1 MKHLF
6 AAALALS
13 VGLGASGA
21 ALAQAPAVQ
30 CDVVMQSQAGGMI
43 EVRSG
48 AQASA
53 PPLITWR
60 PAASSL
66 RVELLVIYQGSSLTG
81 FSEPSGVYLRFP
93 MEAGTP
99 PESTILNVR
108 TQTGRYWRFVG
119 QGHERGPEDFG
130 FVQFGAELAYG
141 RALLSAIADGL
152 PLSISVDHYDRSLG
166 NTVFGTAAQH
176 ARDALLE
183 QARRKFEAG
192 DPAMCKRS

>member
-1 MKHLF
+1 MKHFF

-13 VGLGASGA
+13 LGLGASGA
-21 ALAQAPAVQ
+21 ALAQAPVVR
-30 CDVVMQSQAGGMI
+30 CDVVVQSQAGGMV
-43 EVRSG
+43 EVLSG

-53 PPLITWR
+53 PPQITWR

-66 RVELLVIYQGSSLTG
+66 RVELLVAYQGSSLTSLG
-81 FSEPSGVYLRFP
+81 EPSGVYIRFP
-93 MEAGTP
+93 MEAGAP

-119 QGHERGPEDFG
+119 QAHERGSQDYGYVE
-130 FVQFGAELAYG
+130 FGADLAYG

-152 PLSISVDHYDRSLG
+152 LLTISVDHYDRTG
-166 NTVFGTAAQH
+166 GVTTFGTAAQRP
-176 ARDALLE
+176 RDVLLD